1 VAEWLDNPVT
11 RLHRE
16 RLEIERSDLI
26 NDAALRGVV
35 GGSLT
40 AEEVG
45 MRTIGHVNKADG
57 IATAY
62 DREDMYSWLLEAVHD

>member
-1 VAEWLDNPVT
+1 MSNPVT
-11 RLHRE
+11 RLHKA
-16 RLEIERSDLI
+16 RLDLERSDLI
-26 NDAALRGVV
+26 NDMALRSVV
-35 GGSLT
+35 GGSQT

-62 DREDMYSWLLEAVHD
+62 DREDMYSWLVEAAR